1 MASARVPFLLLL
13 LVDIAASAR
22 VAVLI
27 YGHHPSLLTEHKA
40 LVFDPLEAVATVDVF
55 VVGNNRS
62 KSFPD
67 LVSAYAS
74 LRPSSSEGLFASAG
88 SVDGSTASAAFL
100 LSGLRLLERTAQSH
114 PQLLLQSSSSSSSSS
129 SSTTSASPWHAVLVL
144 HSAILPLIEAPEL
157 AFAPGGLVIPWREA
171 PAGGESS
178 TPSHLTADLS

>member
-1 MASARVPFLLLL
+1 MARVPFLLLLL

-40 LVFDPLEAVATVDVF
+40 LVFAPLEAVATVDVF

-129 SSTTSASPWHAVLVL
+129 STTSASPWHAVLVL

-178 TPSHLTADLS
+178 TPSHLTADSS

>member
-1 MASARVPFLLLL
+1 MASARVPFLLLLLL

-40 LVFDPLEAVATVDVF
+40 LVFTPLEAVATVDVF

-114 PQLLLQSSSSSSSSS
+114 PQLLVQQGQGRQRRGHGRGLDVGGARVRKQRE
-129 SSTTSASPWHAVLVL
+129 TTSRYGTGAFVEM
-144 HSAILPLIEAPEL
+144 EAAL
-157 AFAPGGLVIPWREA
+157 RGQGTDDGV
-171 PAGGESS
+171 
-178 TPSHLTADLS
+178 T